1 MRERR
6 LLLPLW
12 EPFERTS
19 RRVRSASQDCP
30 SQSRISH
37 ALHRSVPLRTCV
49 CDSLKDVLG
58 YALELP
64 PLVAAGARDSTL
76 PPSHWNVWYGR
87 PCRLLGAAIGSTGVA
102 GASTAAQAA
111 HASAWSLFRPDAPAH
126 RGLRSFRV
134 MRPMSMNHFD
144 NDTDHPHV
152 FAHPLD
158 KQPVGNRHAKRDVP
172 MHPKTCD
179 RQHSHP
185 GTRRPAVCSRHSNP
199 PCDRRCAE
207 DNGSRVSIA
216 QSTSAALHPR

>member
-1 MRERR
+1 M
-6 LLLPLW
+6 
-12 EPFERTS
+12 
-19 RRVRSASQDCP
+19 
-30 SQSRISH
+30 
-37 ALHRSVPLRTCV
+37 

-126 RGLRSFRV
+126 RGLPKDVARKASTSDMTCEQLVGLRSFRV

-144 NDTDHPHV
+144 
-152 FAHPLD
+152 L
-158 KQPVGNRHAKRDVP
+158 
-172 MHPKTCD
+172 
-179 RQHSHP
+179 
-185 GTRRPAVCSRHSNP
+185 
-199 PCDRRCAE
+199 
-207 DNGSRVSIA
+207 
-216 QSTSAALHPR
+216 